1 MSFKRYYCV
10 TSSFDDLGHA
20 DAKITNSCL
29 LNKKPNDYSFS
40 TRYRD
45 IYVNWFDSF
54 AEARKYV
61 TDTKYC

>member
-45 IYVNWFDSF
+45 M
-54 AEARKYV
+54 
-61 TDTKYC
+61 